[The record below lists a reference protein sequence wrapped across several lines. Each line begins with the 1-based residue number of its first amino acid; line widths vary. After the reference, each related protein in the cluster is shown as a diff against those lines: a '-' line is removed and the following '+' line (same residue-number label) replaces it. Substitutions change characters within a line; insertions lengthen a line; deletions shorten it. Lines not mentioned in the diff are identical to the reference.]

1 MPRDFEVYLQ
11 DILEAI
17 LKVQAY
23 TAGMSQESFAADSK
37 SVDAVL
43 RNLEVIG
50 EAARGVPESIRT
62 THPQVE
68 WRKIAGLRD
77 ILIHHYFGVNLEI
90 IWDILQNQLGRLE
103 KDVRE
108 ILERERA

>member
-103 KDVRE
+103 KDVRK
-108 ILERERA
+108 ILER